1 VSTTCILRSR
11 VPVAKTHGASYM
23 ALRDERDM
31 DGTNLRTGTPSGP
44 FLSRLKTPSLLLLAA
59 CQSGSRPWLNN
70 RIGQE
75 MQRVSITVLRTR
87 LPSPKEPLLPA
98 TPSSL
103 LLSFLH
109 RFKFAWKMH
118 IHFSNE
124 ASVPDPLRI
133 RGMQPYSLL
142 RLVSST
148 WLSEQ
153 WMKRYFRDL
162 FFNLWRSPG

>member
-1 VSTTCILRSR
+1 
-11 VPVAKTHGASYM
+11 M

-44 FLSRLKTPSLLLLAA
+44 FLSRLKTPSLLLAT

-75 MQRVSITVLRTR
+75 MQRVSITALRTR

-103 LLSFLH
+103 YC
-109 RFKFAWKMH
+109 
-118 IHFSNE
+118 HFYIASNSLGKCISTSPANK

-162 FFNLWRSPG
+162 FLNLWRSPG